1 MQGGKNDGTAEKKD
15 GDGDDD
21 DCKEKKMMLL
31 KKNIVMMMIAR
42 RRRCPRSQ
50 LETCSG
56 HSLSRET
63 SGPRPPE
70 PFATFERGEQFGE
83 DLLLKIY
90 ANHVNVMHRE
100 DP

>member
-1 MQGGKNDGTAEKKD
+1 MMMLM
-15 GDGDDD
+15 
-21 DCKEKKMMLL
+21 KKM
-31 KKNIVMMMIAR
+31 VMMMIAR

-70 PFATFERGEQFGE
+70 PFATFERGDQFGRRSTVK
-83 DLLLKIY
+83 DLCK
-90 ANHVNVMHRE
+90 ACNVMDME

>member
-1 MQGGKNDGTAEKKD
+1 MMVLKKKD

-21 DCKEKKMMLL
+21 DCKEK
-31 KKNIVMMMIAR
+31 VMMMIAR

-70 PFATFERGEQFGE
+70 PFATFERGEQFGRRSTVK
-83 DLLLKIY
+83 DLCKSCKCHAHGGPLKIY
-90 ANHVNVMHRE
+90 
-100 DP
+100 

>member
-1 MQGGKNDGTAEKKD
+1 MQGEGDDDAEEK
-15 GDGDDD
+15 DGDDD
-21 DCKEKKMMLL
+21 DCKEEKMMVLL
-31 KKNIVMMMIAR
+31 KKKMVMVMIAR

-70 PFATFERGEQFGE
+70 PFATFERGEQFGRRST
-83 DLLLKIY
+83 
-90 ANHVNVMHRE
+90 V
-100 DP
+100 